1 MCVTPARGIT
11 RVRLLQQQL
20 QRRSHPGRA
29 VLCCC
34 CYTVQFHSPPTSPS
48 VFGDRLF
55 SSQSTGAA
63 VRPLMFN
70 SDTLLS
76 FLIQNNVMTR
86 NRLEKMNYFSSGD
99 SPFQVDKAI
108 IMPVRFILRITVKG
122 PECENIIFITVF
134 SLQSPEIK
142 IFVLFL

>member
-1 MCVTPARGIT
+1 MRDARSWNHASEVVAAAASAALASRAGGA
-11 RVRLLQQQL
+11 LLL
-20 QRRSHPGRA
+20 LLHG
-29 VLCCC
+29 
-34 CYTVQFHSPPTSPS
+34 TVSLPPPTSPS

-99 SPFQVDKAI
+99 SPFQVDIAI

-122 PECENIIFITVF
+122 PECENIIFITLF